1 MDVGLEVD
9 GCLFKSSLAEGL
21 EDVGGDERA
30 DEGLEISLTRKRLE
44 ALENL
49 VAQNSRDRVLLNGLV
64 IEHRCHQPLSRDI
77 QRSEQC
83 LVLGFKVP
91 LTGRLQ
97 IEHHG
102 VRRDVILLGSS
113 IVASFLSLDD
123 VVEVLNGLEGH
134 RVFVKW
140 SFTYV
145 SLSGH
150 KRPLQLHI
158 VLLEVSAQL
167 TQICFSIIVVD
178 VAPVVI
184 RSRGPYKVFQ

>member
-1 MDVGLEVD
+1 M
-9 GCLFKSSLAEGL
+9 
-21 EDVGGDERA
+21 
-30 DEGLEISLTRKRLE
+30 
-44 ALENL
+44 
-49 VAQNSRDRVLLNGLV
+49 
-64 IEHRCHQPLSRDI
+64 
-77 QRSEQC
+77 
-83 LVLGFKVP
+83 LGFKVR

-123 VVEVLNGLEGH
+123 VVEVLNRLEGH
-134 RVFVKW
+134 RVFIKW

-145 SLSGH
+145 NLSGH

-167 TQICFSIIVVD
+167 TQICLSIIVID

-184 RSRGPYKVFQ
+184 RSRSPYKVFQ